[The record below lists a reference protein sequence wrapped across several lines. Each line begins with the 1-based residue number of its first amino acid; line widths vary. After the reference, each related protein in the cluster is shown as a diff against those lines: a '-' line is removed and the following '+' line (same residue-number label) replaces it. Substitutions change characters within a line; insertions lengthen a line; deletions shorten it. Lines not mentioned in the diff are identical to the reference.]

1 MASATSPPVRHPRWV
16 LNYAGQNITAEVT
29 SMVTEITFKDKL
41 EHHSDE
47 VEVTLEDR
55 DHRWQGPWFPVRG
68 DFMELFIG
76 YDGEE
81 LLDCGDFQV
90 DELELKGPPDSFH
103 MKCIAAGITPSIRTP
118 RSAAYENQTLLQVA
132 NTVAAR
138 HGMTVVGA
146 PQSINVA
153 WARLSQRTETDLNFL
168 RSLAL
173 RHNYD
178 FSIRGQQLIFYART
192 PLEQSQSLM
201 TLRRTEL
208 IPSSSSGGINSA
220 LLKSFE
226 FKTRTQQIYRSA
238 TVAYLNP
245 QQKKLIAAQSIAGG
259 DGINSVVPAG
269 INSVP
274 TGDDLHIVTRCE
286 TPQQAQLKADSVLH
300 DANKDQVTGRI
311 ETEGT
316 VLLCAGV
323 NVDISGFAA
332 FDGQYHIESSRH
344 RLERSSG
351 YTTEVEV
358 RKV

>member
-1 MASATSPPVRHPRWV
+1 M
-16 LNYAGQNITAEVT
+16 LNYAGRNITADVT
-29 SMVTEITFKDKL
+29 TMVTEISYKDKVA
-41 EHHSDE
+41 HHSDE

-55 DHRWQGPWFPVRG
+55 DYRWQGPWFPVRG
-68 DFMELFIG
+68 DFVELFIG

-146 PQSINVA
+146 SQSINVA

-192 PLEQSQSLM
+192 PLEQQQSLM
-201 TLRRTEL
+201 TLMRGRTEL
-208 IPSSSSGGINSA
+208 IPSSLIV
-220 LLKSFE
+220 KSFE

-245 QQKKLIAAQSIAGG
+245 QQKKLIAAQSEAKE
-259 DGINSVVPAG
+259 DG

-286 TPQQAQLKADSVLH
+286 TPQHAQLKADSALH

-316 VLLCAGV
+316 ILLCAGV

-332 FDGQYHIESSRH
+332 FDGKYHIESSKH

-351 YTTEVEV
+351 YTTELEV

>member
-1 MASATSPPVRHPRWV
+1 V
-16 LNYAGQNITAEVT
+16 LNYAGRNITADVT
-29 SMVTEITFKDKL
+29 TMVTEISYKDKVA
-41 EHHSDE
+41 HHSDE

-68 DFMELFIG
+68 DFVELFIG
-76 YDGEE
+76 YDGEK

-153 WARLSQRTETDLNFL
+153 WARLSERTETDLNFL

-178 FSIRGQQLIFYART
+178 FSIRGQQLVFYART
-192 PLEQSQSLM
+192 PLEQQQSLM
-201 TLRRTEL
+201 TLSRTEF
-208 IPSSSSGGINSA
+208 IPSSY
-220 LLKSFE
+220 LPVKSFE
-226 FKTRTQQIYRSA
+226 FNTRTQQIYRSA

-245 QQKKLIAAQSIAGG
+245 QQKKLIAAQSQAQA
-259 DGINSVVPAG
+259 DG

-286 TPQQAQLKADSVLH
+286 VPQHAQLKADSALH

-316 VLLCAGV
+316 ILLCAGV

-332 FDGQYHIESSRH
+332 FDGKYHIESSRH

-358 RKV
+358 RKL

>member
-1 MASATSPPVRHPRWV
+1 MGPGFTSLPVRHPRWV
-16 LNYAGQNITAEVT
+16 LNYAGRNITGDVT
-29 SMVTEITFKDKL
+29 AMVTEISYKDKVA
-41 EHHSDE
+41 HHSDE

-68 DFMELFIG
+68 DFVELFIG

-138 HGMTVVGA
+138 HAMTVVGA

-168 RSLAL
+168 RSLAF

-192 PLEQSQSLM
+192 PLEQQQSLL
-201 TLRRTEL
+201 TLMRGGTEL
-208 IPSSSSGGINSA
+208 IPSSLTVKG
-220 LLKSFE
+220 FE

-245 QQKKLIAAQSIAGG
+245 QQKKLIAAQSG
-259 DGINSVVPAG
+259 DSSA
-269 INSVP
+269 P
-274 TGDDLHIVTRCE
+274 TGDDLHIVARCE
-286 TPQQAQLKADSVLH
+286 VPQHAQLKADSALH

-316 VLLCAGV
+316 ILLAAGV

-332 FDGQYHIESSRH
+332 FDGRYHIESSRH
-344 RLERSSG
+344 RLERGSG

-358 RKV
+358 RKL